1 MDSSPILEV
10 NHVTKTYPKTGIV
23 ALDDVTLAVRRGEI
37 HGVVGELGAG
47 KTTLMKVLGGLFPAG
62 SYQGEILFEGSPLT
76 PRSAGD
82 AIRRGIG
89 VVPRPLSIFP
99 RLSVAENIVMGGW
112 QAEKR
117 FFISKQS
124 TERDAEAVM
133 SRWGIN
139 FGDAVLASELSP
151 TQQRLLMIL
160 RVLAAE
166 PKLVVLDEVTHG
178 IKSPQGLSQLLLMV
192 RRLAEHEVTCLYLAR
207 RPSDAF
213 QLADRITVLRD
224 GAVAGQWERANFDES
239 AVTQAMASQRD
250 GEPTEYDDLNET
262 GSGGIMGSLNSFFD
276 RLLRPGS

>member
-1 MDSSPILEV
+1 MDSSPILAV

-23 ALDDVTLAVRRGEI
+23 ALDDVSLTVRRGEI

-47 KTTLMKVLGGLFPAG
+47 KTTLMKILGGLYPTGAF
-62 SYQGEILFEGSPLT
+62 QGEILFEGSPLVA
-76 PRSAGD
+76 RSTSD

-99 RLSVAENIVMGGW
+99 KLSVAENIVLGGW
-112 QAEKR
+112 QSEKQ
-117 FFISKQS
+117 FFVSKQS
-124 TERDAEAVM
+124 TEQRAEAVM

-139 FGDAVLASELSP
+139 FGGATSAAELSP
-151 TQQRLLMIL
+151 SQQRLLMVL

-166 PKLVVLDEVTHG
+166 PKLVVMDELTHG
-178 IKSPQGLSQLLLMV
+178 IKSPQGLSQLLHMV

-207 RPSDAF
+207 RPGDAF
-213 QLADRITVLRD
+213 QLADRVTVLRD
-224 GAVAGQWERANFDES
+224 GVVAGQWERANFDEV

-250 GEPTEYDDLNET
+250 GEPIEYDDLNES

>member
-1 MDSSPILEV
+1 
-10 NHVTKTYPKTGIV
+10 
-23 ALDDVTLAVRRGEI
+23 
-37 HGVVGELGAG
+37 
-47 KTTLMKVLGGLFPAG
+47 VLGGLFPAG

-117 FFISKQS
+117 FFISKYS

-139 FGDAVLASELSP
+139 FGDAVLASELST

-166 PKLVVLDEVTHG
+166 PKLVVLDELTHG

-224 GAVAGQWERANFDES
+224 GTVAGQWARANFDEV

>member
-166 PKLVVLDEVTHG
+166 PKLVVLDELTHG

-224 GAVAGQWERANFDES
+224 GTVAGQWARANFDEV

>member
-10 NHVTKTYPKTGIV
+10 NHVTKTYPKTDIV

-47 KTTLMKVLGGLFPAG
+47 KTTLMKILGGLYPAG
-62 SYQGEILFEGSPLT
+62 TYQGEILFEGRPLV
-76 PRSAGD
+76 PRSTGD

-112 QAEKR
+112 QAERR
-117 FFISKQS
+117 FFISKQT
-124 TERDAEAVM
+124 TEHGAEVVM
-133 SRWGIN
+133 SRWGVN
-139 FGDAVLASELSP
+139 FDGATQASELSAS
-151 TQQRLLMIL
+151 QQRLLMIL

-178 IKSPQGLSQLLLMV
+178 IKSPQGLSQLLHMV
-192 RRLAEHEVTCLYLAR
+192 RRMAEREVTCLYLAR
-207 RPSDAF
+207 RPADAF
-213 QLADRITVLRD
+213 QLADRVTVLRD
-224 GAVAGQWERANFDES
+224 GVVAGQWERANFDEP
-239 AVTQAMASQRD
+239 AVSQAMASQRD
-250 GEPTEYDDLNET
+250 GEPIEYDDRDES
-262 GSGGIMGSLNSFFD
+262 GSGGVLGSLNNFFD

>member
-1 MDSSPILEV
+1 MDSSCILEV
-10 NHVTKTYPKTGIV
+10 NHVTKTYPKTDIV

-37 HGVVGELGAG
+37 HGVVGEVGAG
-47 KTTLMKVLGGLFPAG
+47 KTTLMKILGGLYPAG
-62 SYQGEILFEGSPLT
+62 SYEGEILFEGNPLVA
-76 PRSAGD
+76 RSTGD

-117 FFISKQS
+117 FFISKQT

-139 FGDAVLASELSP
+139 FGGAIQASELSP

-166 PKLVVLDEVTHG
+166 PKLIVLDEVTHG
-178 IKSPQGLSQLLLMV
+178 IKSPQGLSQLILMV

-213 QLADRITVLRD
+213 LLADRVTVLRD
-224 GAVAGQWERANFDES
+224 GVVAGQWERADFDEPTVS
-239 AVTQAMASQRD
+239 QAMASQRD
-250 GEPTEYDDLNET
+250 GEPTEYDDRDES
-262 GSGGIMGSLNSFFD
+262 GSGGLMGSLNSFFD

>member
-47 KTTLMKVLGGLFPAG
+47 KTTLMKILGGLIPAG
-62 SYQGEILFEGSPLT
+62 SYQGEILFEGSPLA
-76 PRSAGD
+76 PRSTSD

-99 RLSVAENIVMGGW
+99 KLTVAENIVMGGW
-112 QAEKR
+112 QAEKH
-117 FFISKQS
+117 FFVSKTS
-124 TERDAEAVM
+124 TERTAEVVM
-133 SRWGIN
+133 SRWGLN
-139 FGDAVLASELSP
+139 FGGATNAAELSAG
-151 TQQRLLMIL
+151 QQRLLMVA

-166 PKLVVLDEVTHG
+166 PKLIVMDELTHG

-213 QLADRITVLRD
+213 QLADRVTVLRD
-224 GAVAGQWERANFDES
+224 GAVAGQWERANFDEA

>member
-10 NHVTKTYPKTGIV
+10 NHVTRIYPKTDIV

-37 HGVVGELGAG
+37 HGVVGEVGAG
-47 KTTLMKVLGGLFPAG
+47 KTTLMKILGGLYPAG
-62 SYQGEILFEGSPLT
+62 TYQGEILFEGSPLV
-76 PRSAGD
+76 PRSTRD

-117 FFISKQS
+117 FFISKQT
-124 TERDAEAVM
+124 TEHGAEVVM
-133 SRWGIN
+133 SRWGVN
-139 FGDAVLASELSP
+139 FDGATQASELSAS
-151 TQQRLLMIL
+151 QQRLLMIL

-178 IKSPQGLSQLLLMV
+178 IKSPQGLSQLLHMV
-192 RRLAEHEVTCLYLAR
+192 RRLAEREVTCLYLSR
-207 RPSDAF
+207 RPADAF
-213 QLADRITVLRD
+213 QLADRVTVLRD
-224 GAVAGQWERANFDES
+224 GIVAGQWERANFDETVVS
-239 AVTQAMASQRD
+239 QAMASQRD
-250 GEPTEYDDLNET
+250 GEPVEYDDLNEV
-262 GSGGIMGSLNSFFD
+262 GSGIMGSLNSFFD

>member
-62 SYQGEILFEGSPLT
+62 SYQGEILFEGAPLAA
-76 PRSAGD
+76 RSTGD

-112 QAEKR
+112 QSEKH

-124 TERDAEAVM
+124 TERSAEAVM
-133 SRWGIN
+133 SRWGLN
-139 FGDAVLASELSP
+139 FGGVTNAAELSAG
-151 TQQRLLMIL
+151 QQRLLMVA

-166 PKLVVLDEVTHG
+166 PKLIVMDELTYG

-207 RPSDAF
+207 RPFDAF

-224 GAVAGQWERANFDES
+224 GAVAGQWERANFDEA